1 MPVINFNYHDL
12 CQLLGEEVPR
22 EILMERIPMIGADM
36 HDMEGDEDEM
46 SVEFF
51 PDRPDLFCVE
61 GLARSLRAFLDI
73 EQGMTEYDVVDTDMV
88 VEIHPSVS
96 EIRPYI
102 VCAAVFD
109 VEADDRFIKSLM
121 EVQEKL
127 HTIIGRKRA
136 KVAIGV
142 HDLDKITAP
151 FSYQAVK
158 PNSVRFVPLAKDE
171 EWDLEQILLNHEKGK
186 DYAHLL
192 DGKELYPIIFD
203 AKGEVLSF
211 PPIINGRLTTVNE
224 ETKNLFIDVTGTDL
238 KAVNGALNILVTA
251 LAERGGQIGSV
262 QMIGSEESVTP
273 DLEPTYWE
281 LPVSDCR
288 NLLGDSLKATDM
300 ESGLKRMGYDAELEG
315 DIIRVLAPATRM
327 DLLHTVDLIEDV
339 AIGHGFEN
347 FGVYRQTAQTF
358 GKLLPSTR
366 ITDRIRDIMVGLGYS
381 EVNTLILSSEKEE
394 FLMTGMEEQT
404 VVAIKNPITEDH
416 TCLRRNLMPS
426 LLRILRRNKH
436 RDLPQRLFE
445 AGDVL
450 EDHCRVKHLCGM
462 SIHSKASFTEMKS
475 VVEALLREMSAD
487 YQLTPSD
494 CGCYVKGRGA
504 DIVCDGSVIGH
515 FGELSPL
522 TITNFALGYPVAAF
536 EIDFM
541 ALLDAD
547 KEGVF

>member
-1 MPVINFNYHDL
+1 M
-12 CQLLGEEVPR
+12 
-22 EILMERIPMIGADM
+22 MGADM
-36 HDMEGDEDEM
+36 HDTEGDEDEM

-61 GLARSLRAFLDI
+61 GLARALRAFLDL
-73 EQGMTEYDVVDTDMV
+73 EQGMTEYEVIDTDIV
-88 VEIHPSVS
+88 VNIHSSVS

-109 VEADDRFIKSLM
+109 IEADDRFIKSLM

-127 HTIIGRKRA
+127 HATIGRKRA

-142 HDLDKITAP
+142 HDLDKITPP
-151 FSYQAVK
+151 FSYQAVRAE
-158 PNSVRFVPLAKDE
+158 SVRFVPLAKNE
-171 EWDLEQILLNHEKGK
+171 EMNLNQILLNHEKGK

-192 DGKELYPIIFD
+192 EGKELYPIIFD
-203 AKGEVLSF
+203 ANREVLSF

-238 KAVNGALNILVTA
+238 KAVNGALNIIVTA

-262 QMIGSEESVTP
+262 QMCGLETDITP

-281 LPVSDCR
+281 LPVSDSQH
-288 NLLGDSLKATDM
+288 LLGDSLNAQDM
-300 ESGLKRMGYDAELEG
+300 ECGLKRMGYDAELEG
-315 DIIRVLAPATRM
+315 NVIKVLAPATRM

-339 AIGHGFEN
+339 AIGHGFER
-347 FGVYRQTAQTF
+347 FGADLETAQTV

-366 ITDRIRDIMVGLGYS
+366 ITDRVRDIMVGLGYS
-381 EVNTLILSSEKEE
+381 EVNTLILSSEKDE
-394 FLMTGMEEQT
+394 FILTGIEEQT
-404 VVAIKNPITEDH
+404 VVSIKNPITEDH

-445 AGDVL
+445 AGDIL
-450 EDHCRVKHLCGM
+450 QDHRRVKHLCGL

-475 VVEALLREMSAD
+475 VVESLLREMSAS
-487 YQLTPSD
+487 YRLIPSD
-494 CGCYVKGRGA
+494 YGCYVKGRAA
-504 DIVCDGSVIGH
+504 DIICQDRVIGH
-515 FGELSPL
+515 FGELSPS
-522 TITNFALGYPVAAF
+522 TITNFALGYPVIAF

-541 ALLDAD
+541 TLLDSG
-547 KEGVF
+547 KEGLF